1 MSACCEGGASGPVTE
16 IDFNSVPTQ
25 PAHPVT
31 TPIAMPILKTD
42 DKADGEAK
50 KEVMKDDS
58 EDEYD
63 RED

>member
-1 MSACCEGGASGPVTE
+1 
-16 IDFNSVPTQ
+16 
-25 PAHPVT
+25 
-31 TPIAMPILKTD
+31 MPILKTD

-50 KEVMKDDS
+50 KEVMKEDS